1 MKTFNE
7 ITKYASIIL
16 ILIFVLIG
24 SILATVI
31 YKPDL
36 AFNFT
41 NNYLMNDYEIK
52 YEKIESNNN
61 LLNPSFS
68 LEKINIINKS
78 YNSVSN
84 LNKLFFKINISKS
97 ILKGFP
103 YFTEVIVENFETDE
117 ENPSIFNNS
126 IKIYLNNINF
136 KNSKY
141 DFIGMN
147 TYLNLHEGNI
157 SVNSDEGYINKL
169 RFKNLKIFKS
179 ISSND
184 YFYDG
189 NFYFNEK
196 DIKDNDL
203 LNLSYFK
210 KNKINLNVETKGL
223 YSSEDQRIK
232 SINKFTIRESYLES
246 IEGFQIN
253 DIETVIY
260 SNIDETLSGFF
271 STLTLNQK
279 IKGSINAKNS
289 EIVLRSNIVFDM
301 DKLFDYGEY
310 LNLSGIEKFKA
321 KLIFD
326 KSASLE
332 LQSNLSNTGINS
344 NINDLNKKPND
355 YLKTKIFI
363 SDLSIPTYKI
373 ENKKFNVF
381 VDSNNNGYFSLGST
395 FNEDIKKLNFN
406 DGFYIFLEL
415 DELKIDNLVIKNVL
429 EGDSN
434 LKLIKLKINQLD
446 FFKNIYSNQNFEINF
461 NGNETKASFYGN
473 NLNGTFRI
481 DSTGFS
487 RIDVFN
493 TKFEFKGVNIFESND
508 SFDLNNINLRFVG
521 KNIQIFDDMFQN
533 IDFYFLRNK
542 TLTTI
547 DNIYISSSNIN
558 IGPSSENKKAYI
570 SYNKQNDLYKISG
583 IYELNNENNLLGSLI
598 NSDFDYF
605 FSDLNIQWV
614 NLNNIKDLEGDIR
627 FLIKDFESKTSLPDS
642 PLLRTLKLFNLNA
655 LIDNINDNKN
665 IVSNSLII
673 DRAEGDFYIGKNRAL
688 FKNPIKFE
696 TAEAK
701 MQWLGEI
708 LKNNDGYLEE
718 LNLDLQM
725 RLKVSE
731 NIPWYAAILGGVPA
745 LAGGFVLENIFDDR
759 LDDVSTL
766 NFVVGGTINEP
777 VINRLN

>member
-184 YFYDG
+184 YFYNG

-301 DKLFDYGEY
+301 AKLFD
-310 LNLSGIEKFKA
+310 
-321 KLIFD
+321 
-326 KSASLE
+326 
-332 LQSNLSNTGINS
+332 
-344 NINDLNKKPND
+344 
-355 YLKTKIFI
+355 
-363 SDLSIPTYKI
+363 
-373 ENKKFNVF
+373 
-381 VDSNNNGYFSLGST
+381 
-395 FNEDIKKLNFN
+395 
-406 DGFYIFLEL
+406 
-415 DELKIDNLVIKNVL
+415 
-429 EGDSN
+429 
-434 LKLIKLKINQLD
+434 
-446 FFKNIYSNQNFEINF
+446 
-461 NGNETKASFYGN
+461 
-473 NLNGTFRI
+473 
-481 DSTGFS
+481 
-487 RIDVFN
+487 
-493 TKFEFKGVNIFESND
+493 
-508 SFDLNNINLRFVG
+508 
-521 KNIQIFDDMFQN
+521 
-533 IDFYFLRNK
+533 
-542 TLTTI
+542 
-547 DNIYISSSNIN
+547 
-558 IGPSSENKKAYI
+558 
-570 SYNKQNDLYKISG
+570 
-583 IYELNNENNLLGSLI
+583 
-598 NSDFDYF
+598 
-605 FSDLNIQWV
+605 
-614 NLNNIKDLEGDIR
+614 
-627 FLIKDFESKTSLPDS
+627 
-642 PLLRTLKLFNLNA
+642 
-655 LIDNINDNKN
+655 
-665 IVSNSLII
+665 
-673 DRAEGDFYIGKNRAL
+673 
-688 FKNPIKFE
+688 
-696 TAEAK
+696 
-701 MQWLGEI
+701 
-708 LKNNDGYLEE
+708 
-718 LNLDLQM
+718 
-725 RLKVSE
+725 
-731 NIPWYAAILGGVPA
+731 
-745 LAGGFVLENIFDDR
+745 
-759 LDDVSTL
+759 
-766 NFVVGGTINEP
+766 
-777 VINRLN
+777 

>member
-473 NLNGTFRI
+473 NLNGTFRT

-521 KNIQIFDDMFQN
+521 KNIQTFDDMFQN

-583 IYELNNENNLLGSLI
+583 IYELNNKKNLLGSLI

-665 IVSNSLII
+665 ILSNSLII

-745 LAGGFVLENIFDDR
+745 LAGSFVLENIFDDR